1 MRKIKIYYVILINLR
16 NHAIKLILYT
26 VNIYAANHILTSDI
40 SQLKRGDSLDNCFP
54 VALVHTYILRYAHT
68 STKSG
73 SQREF
78 SNYSL

>member
-16 NHAIKLILYT
+16 NLAVKLISYS

-54 VALVHTYILRYAHT
+54 VALVHTYILRYVHT
-68 STKSG
+68 STTKWITK
-73 SQREF
+73 RIF
-78 SNYSL
+78 

>member
-16 NHAIKLILYT
+16 NLTVKLISYS
-26 VNIYAANHILTSDI
+26 VNIYTANHILTSDI

-78 SNYSL
+78 SNYSP

>member
-1 MRKIKIYYVILINLR
+1 M
-16 NHAIKLILYT
+16 YT
-26 VNIYAANHILTSDI
+26 ANHILTSDI

-78 SNYSL
+78 SNYSP